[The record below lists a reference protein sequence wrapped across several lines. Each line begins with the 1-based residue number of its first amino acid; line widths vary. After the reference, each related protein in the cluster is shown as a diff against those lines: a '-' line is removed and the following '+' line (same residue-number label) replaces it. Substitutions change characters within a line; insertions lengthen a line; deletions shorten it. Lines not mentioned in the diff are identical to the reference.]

1 MKVLYAV
8 MTIFALSISSSWSA
22 VSLATLPLKKTKKKN
37 IPERQLGG
45 NVEAQMDA
53 EDASKKKNYF

>member
-1 MKVLYAV
+1 